1 MPAERCVLGC
11 LLLVSFAAGAA
22 NQPPPAP
29 SPKVVVATNQQPPDM
44 ALIEFLG
51 SVETDS
57 SSGKDV
63 LNAIDTELLADLP
76 EKPPHENK

>member
-1 MPAERCVLGC
+1 MPAERRVLGC
-11 LLLVSFAAGAA
+11 LLLFSFAATAA
-22 NQPPPAP
+22 NQPPPP
-29 SPKVVVATNQQPPDM
+29 PPKVAVATNQQPPDM

-63 LNAIDTELLADLP
+63 LNAIDTELLPDLP
-76 EKPPHENK
+76 EKPPHEHK